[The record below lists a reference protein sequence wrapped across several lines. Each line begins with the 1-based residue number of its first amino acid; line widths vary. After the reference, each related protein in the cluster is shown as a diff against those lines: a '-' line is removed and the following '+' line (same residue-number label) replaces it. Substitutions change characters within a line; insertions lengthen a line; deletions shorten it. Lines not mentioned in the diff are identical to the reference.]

1 MIYDQHVAIV
11 AVLLRSDE
19 LQSIVREKKTQM
31 KISKFI
37 VYSRIFIHKKLV
49 KN

>member
-19 LQSIVREKKTQM
+19 LQSIVRGEKNTNKD
-31 KISKFI
+31 I
-37 VYSRIFIHKKLV
+37 
-49 KN
+49 